1 MTTATQTPRRDEARN
16 VRSWRYCSLR
26 RAGYPKRAAAELAR
40 ARDVDLHR
48 ALALREAACPVETA
62 LAILR

>member
-1 MTTATQTPRRDEARN
+1 MTTATHTTRRDEARN

-26 RAGYPKRAAAELAR
+26 RAGYPQRAAAELAG
-40 ARDVDLHR
+40 AREVDLHR
-48 ALALREAACPVETA
+48 ALSLREAGCPVEMA